1 MSNILLN
8 NNETKISKLINAFN
22 ENTNNFNNN
31 NNTNKNLNVFT
42 LVIEPNIYPIN
53 NNTALEDQQRLTK
66 DLEER
71 RAKAEHDRIQL
82 ERERIEAEKK
92 ASQIADIANEEKV
105 KMVIL
110 QNLKID

>member
-31 NNTNKNLNVFT
+31 NKLNVFT
-42 LVIEPNIYPIN
+42 LVIEPNIYPTN
-53 NNTALEDQQRLTK
+53 NNNNNAALEDQQRLTK

-105 KMVIL
+105 KMVNL
-110 QNLKID
+110 QHFHN